1 MALYA
6 IGDLHLSI
14 AGGKKMDVFDDIWI
28 EHEKKLEDNIRS
40 LVKEE
45 DTLVLTGDH
54 TWGGH
59 LSTCLPDLEWIIEKL
74 PGRKILLRGN
84 HDIFWKAEKTNRL
97 NREFDGRLLF
107 LQNNF
112 YSYEDYAL
120 VGSKGYCYEPW
131 DRDEKAKLR
140 AGYRYERELKRV
152 KKGLDKAVAAGYK
165 KFIMFLHYPP
175 TEIVSSECEY
185 GGRNESCFTRL
196 AKEYGVEKVVYS
208 HLHGLER
215 YGDSLQG
222 VYDGIDYSL
231 VSADYLKFMPIKLL

>member
-1 MALYA
+1 MALFT

-28 EHEKKLEDNIRS
+28 EHENKLEENICS
-40 LVKEE
+40 IVKED
-45 DTLVLTGDH
+45 DTLVITGDH

-59 LSTCLPDLEWIIEKL
+59 LSTCMPDLKWIEEKL

-84 HDIFWKAEKTNRL
+84 HDIFWRPEKTNKL
-97 NREFDGRLLF
+97 NREFEGGLFF

-112 YSYEDYAL
+112 FEYEDYAI

-131 DRDEKAKLR
+131 DKTADAKAR

-152 KKGLDKAVAAGYK
+152 KKSLDKAKAAGYNK
-165 KFIMFLHYPP
+165 YIMFLHYPP
-175 TEIVSSECEY
+175 TEIEDSECGY
-185 GGRNESCFTRL
+185 GGRLESCFTRL

-208 HLHGLER
+208 HLHGR
-215 YGDSLQG
+215 DRFADSLQG
-222 VYDGIDYSL
+222 EHNGIEYYL
-231 VSADYLKFMPIKLL
+231 VSADYLNFVPVQLL